1 MANEKCQMENEPLII
16 GHRGAAAVAPENT
29 LASFE
34 QAMHDGADGIEF
46 DVRLSSDGV
55 PVVIHDATLTRTAS
69 VKSQVAKLSAA
80 ELALIDVGSWFTRQH
95 GGANTDYSHEKLPNL
110 EQVLRLFN
118 QRTALLYVEMK
129 SESGDLALAKAVVQT
144 IQDQSMHGKVIVASF
159 DMSLIRE
166 VKLINKSIRTA
177 ALFEP
182 KISRPFDL
190 VRKKKLIHI
199 ALTNGADEIALH
211 YRLVS
216 SRIVEKARQSQ
227 MQLVIWTVDNPQ
239 WIDRARM
246 LGVKALITNNPALMV
261 QYCRE

>member
-1 MANEKCQMENEPLII
+1 MENELPLII

-95 GGANTDYSHEKLPNL
+95 GGASTDYSHEKLPNL
-110 EQVLRLFN
+110 EQVFRLFKQWN
-118 QRTALLYVEMK
+118 ALLYVEMK
-129 SESGDLALAKAVVQT
+129 SESSDLALAKAVVQT
-144 IQDQSMHGKVIVASF
+144 IQDESMQGKVIVSSF
-159 DMSLIRE
+159 HMSLIRA
-166 VKLINKSIRTA
+166 VKRIDKSIRTA

-190 VRKKKLIHI
+190 VRKKKLIDI
-199 ALTNGADEIALH
+199 ARAHDADEIALH

-216 SRIVEKARQSQ
+216 SRIVERARRTQ
-227 MQLVIWTVDNPQ
+227 MQVVIWTVDNPR
-239 WIDRARM
+239 WVDRART
-246 LGVKALITNNPALMV
+246 LGIKALITNNPAAMV
-261 QYCRE
+261 SSRASTG

>member
-1 MANEKCQMENEPLII
+1 MEHELPLII

-34 QAMHDGADGIEF
+34 QAMHAGADGIEF
-46 DVRLSSDGV
+46 DVRLSSDRV

-95 GGANTDYSHEKLPNL
+95 NSTSTDYSQEKLPDL
-110 EQVLRLFN
+110 EQVFRLFK
-118 QRTALLYVEMK
+118 QRNALLYVEVK
-129 SESGDLALAKAVVQT
+129 SESSDLALAKVVVQK
-144 IQDQSMHGKVIVASF
+144 IKDESMQRKAIVSSF

-166 VKLINKSIRTA
+166 VKRIERSIRTA

-190 VRKKKLIHI
+190 IRKKKLIDI
-199 ALTNGADEIALH
+199 ARENGADEIALH

-216 SRIVEKARQSQ
+216 SRIVEKARRSQ
-227 MQLVIWTVDNPQ
+227 MQVVIWTVDHPQ

-246 LGVKALITNNPALMV
+246 LGIKALITNNPAIMV
-261 QYCRE
+261 QYRNANSARR